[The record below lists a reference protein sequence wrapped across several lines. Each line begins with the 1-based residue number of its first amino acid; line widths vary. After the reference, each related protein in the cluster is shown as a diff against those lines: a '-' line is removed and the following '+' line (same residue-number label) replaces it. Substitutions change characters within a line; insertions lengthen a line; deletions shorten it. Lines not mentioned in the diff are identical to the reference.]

1 MSGRDDVGLRGWTAI
16 ERRRPELIKDCQQ
29 TAERTSQG
37 YFIPTGVLV
46 EQRST
51 LAICPKAASTA

>member
-1 MSGRDDVGLRGWTAI
+1 MSGRDDVGLRGWTAT

-29 TAERTSQG
+29 TAERTSQR
-37 YFIPTGVLV
+37 YLILTAVLW

>member
-1 MSGRDDVGLRGWTAI
+1 MIGRDDVGLRGWTAT

-37 YFIPTGVLV
+37 YLILAAVLG
-46 EQRST
+46 QQKST
-51 LAICPKAASTA
+51 LAICPEAASTA